1 MKNSLSNDFTKL
13 LLHRFVKN
21 TRERERA
28 RAKKWGIWRERKI
41 KWIKKLNIWFKLG
54 VWKMPRK
61 IKWHKRRKQE
71 KVFFYSHHNIKYNDD
86 KDKTDSFMEL
96 FGSVYLI

>member
-1 MKNSLSNDFTKL
+1 MISLNYYYIVLWKIL
-13 LLHRFVKN
+13 
-21 TRERERA
+21 ERER
-28 RAKKWGIWRERKI
+28 GREQKSKGSEENEWKIKI